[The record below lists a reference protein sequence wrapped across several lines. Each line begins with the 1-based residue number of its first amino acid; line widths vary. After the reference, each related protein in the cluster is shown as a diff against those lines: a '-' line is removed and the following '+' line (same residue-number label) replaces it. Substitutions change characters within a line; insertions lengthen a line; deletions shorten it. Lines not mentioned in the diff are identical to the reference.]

1 MTWLRSNALVVNRWR
16 VNTNLI
22 QITDTVLSPLNMSLY
37 LTFKLTISNPQK
49 MKFSVNDFFTKC
61 WQNTRKKQICSH
73 LRKKLVTQNLF
84 FVESTWSFSL
94 SRLWIRVGNH
104 LNGLSCIYKY
114 QGFQKKKNF
123 VNTFAFLT
131 FGCYHFFSDYFAH
144 LHYCKNRKKNKSK
157 PLEFYLKKAPIIM

>member
-1 MTWLRSNALVVNRWR
+1 MRSNALVVNRLR

-22 QITDTVLSPLNMSLY
+22 HITDTVLSPLIMPLY

-49 MKFSVNDFFTKC
+49 MKFSVNDFFIKC
-61 WQNTRKKQICSH
+61 WQITRKKQIRSH
-73 LRKKLVTQNLF
+73 LRKKFVIQNLL

-94 SRLWIRVGNH
+94 SRLCIRVGNH

-123 VNTFAFLT
+123 VNTFAFLN
-131 FGCYHFFSDYFAH
+131 FSCYHFFSDVFTH
-144 LHYCKNRKKNKSK
+144 LRYCKKR
-157 PLEFYLKKAPIIM
+157 EKKASL

>member
-1 MTWLRSNALVVNRWR
+1 MRSNALVVNRRR

-49 MKFSVNDFFTKC
+49 MKFSVNDFFIKC
-61 WQNTRKKQICSH
+61 WQITRKKQIRSH
-73 LRKKLVTQNLF
+73 LRKKFVTQNLF

-114 QGFQKKKNF
+114 QGFHKKKNF

-131 FGCYHFFSDYFAH
+131 FGCYHFFSDIFAH
-144 LHYCKNRKKNKSK
+144 LHYCKNREKNKSN